1 MNEKLKKFLSE
12 IYTNKGVCSVAKA
25 ACRALD
31 VPESFSTISLFSAL
45 TDENTNPANAT
56 LPNLSNTSSLD
67 AETNAVQA
75 EMFKKLS
82 DIKKDTVNDW
92 IDEATAIFFDYFGDD
107 ANKEVFKIFGNNFQQ
122 INTLSNGKD
131 TIGNRILV
139 AYCETFAELKGNI
152 ASLDCFV
159 NAALKARKNDNLPS
173 HLNNGEWPI
182 RSVIKMV
189 PDEKKEIVK
198 NAVKTILMN
207 RAIVYTPNH
216 STAISFVASNDDS
229 KYGHAMYYFDFSG
242 NNSSFKRKTLIKKN
256 SLVDEN
262 SFEIENKNSL
272 NDTDLLKERIRYAV
286 TRFDKDSNS
295 ALISYALEKLE
306 SMIRQKDPIL
316 KMDRSGSAVLA
327 SQIAFLS
334 LCDSF
339 GKEVDSDVLFAFANP
354 MAEIDATSQNALEKA
369 VEAANDVVKG
379 LTGKDP
385 FAEQGPSII
394 GENGNPESGNDEPPE
409 SENGGNPEDDNH
421 ENPENGNG
429 DSSDNGNVGN
439 PEDANGGNP
448 EGGNDENP
456 ENGNGSFTPPK
467 DVKSLIKEPKTVSCA
482 KIVDAA
488 AFAVCKL
495 FRIARQANISG
506 KEKNV
511 TIDHLA
517 YLGGVESVFGTE
529 KEAIKK
535 EVKNK
540 NKNEKKYF
548 DKEQPPVTDPIL
560 QNFIDKLSEIFKSYK
575 KEGSILKERIKEL
588 ERIADDEEKQKEKEQ
603 LVQDIE
609 AYNNKTLEIE
619 NMRKAVG
626 KELIEVLR
634 NIPSF
639 GETFANDF
647 SDFLNNAEE
656 TDRE

>member
-82 DIKKDTVNDW
+82 DIKKDTVGYW
-92 IDEATAIFFDYFGDD
+92 IDEATAIFLDSFGDD

-229 KYGHAMYYFDFSG
+229 KDGHAMYYFDFSG
-242 NNSSFKRKTLIKKN
+242 NNSSFKRKTLVKKN

-262 SFEIENKNSL
+262 LFEIENKNSL
-272 NDTDLLKERIRYAV
+272 NDTDLLKERIKYAV
-286 TRFDKDSNS
+286 TRFDKDNNS

-306 SMIRQKDPIL
+306 RMIRQKDPML

-379 LTGKDP
+379 LTGKDS
-385 FAEQGPSII
+385 FADYEPIII
-394 GENGNPESGNDEPPE
+394 GGNGDPESGNDETPE
-409 SENGGNPEDDNH
+409 SENGGNHEDEIN
-421 ENPENGNG
+421 EAPENEND
-429 DSSDNGNVGN
+429 DSSDNSNGEN
-439 PEDANGGNP
+439 PEDGNGGNP
-448 EGGNDENP
+448 EGGNHESP
-456 ENGNGSFTPPK
+456 ESGNGSFTPPK
-467 DVKSLIKEPKTVSCA
+467 DVET
-482 KIVDAA
+482 
-488 AFAVCKL
+488 F
-495 FRIARQANISG
+495 
-506 KEKNV
+506 
-511 TIDHLA
+511 
-517 YLGGVESVFGTE
+517 
-529 KEAIKK
+529 IKK
-535 EVKNK
+535 PKPVNCGNIMKATRNVLGTLFSK
-540 NKNEKKYF
+540 VDSAGPNARKKKVTQDQRDQLSAVNAVFLKNENKINRNIKNNTTEDYL
-548 DKEQPPVTDPIL
+548 KNPNRAEANQIV
-560 QNFIDKLSEIFKSYK
+560 QKLVSRFSEIFNEYT
-575 KEGSILKERIKEL
+575 EEYETLLRQREDVLQITDENERNN
-588 ERIADDEEKQKEKEQ
+588 QKEKLEQ
-603 LVQDIE
+603 EIE
-609 AYNNKTLEIE
+609 ARREKLLLENLKKEI
-619 NMRKAVG
+619 RKILA
-626 KELIEVLR
+626 KILR
-634 NIPSF
+634 ESESF
-639 GETFANDF
+639 GDAFTNTFIKTKDDPDEK
-647 SDFLNNAEE
+647 S
-656 TDRE
+656 